1 MRSVKSTMKTKPKA
15 PPMKLW
21 EKILMILAPELV
33 TAAFA
38 IVVWSVFNLPH
49 IIFNFFAQ
57 K

>member
-1 MRSVKSTMKTKPKA
+1 MKTKPKE
-15 PPMKLW
+15 PPTKLW
-21 EKILMILAPELV
+21 EKIIMILAPELV